1 MTSPGAAEPFWL
13 TVFLDYPAAEFDAGV
28 GFWRAGTGYALST
41 ARGDGGEFAT
51 LVPSAGSD
59 YLRVQRIGDGPT
71 RLHLDVH
78 VTDLWSTAAAA
89 EAAGAELVEASTGGH
104 LVLRTPAGFTFCL
117 VMQEAA
123 VVPPAATWPSGH
135 HSRVNQ
141 LCLDVPRQRY
151 TREVEFFRGLLGGR
165 WSEVDAPETAL
176 RPADGYPIDVR
187 LQPAELSK
195 SVTSHLHVVTDDVDA
210 EVARLAALGARPRA
224 ARPGKTI
231 LEAPGGT
238 ALCVVA
244 IGRGEQG

>member
-1 MTSPGAAEPFWL
+1 MTLPGAADPFWL

-28 GFWRAGTGYALST
+28 GFWGGGTGYALSA

-51 LVPSAGSD
+51 LVPPAGND
-59 YLRVQRIGDGPT
+59 YLKVQRIGDGPT

-89 EAAGAELVEASTGGH
+89 EAAGAELVETPAGGH
-104 LVLRTPAGFTFCL
+104 LVLRSPAGFTFCL
-117 VMQEAA
+117 VTQEAA
-123 VVPPAATWPSGH
+123 VVPSAATWPSGH

-141 LCLDVPRQRY
+141 LCLDVPRKCHA
-151 TREVEFFRGLLGGR
+151 REVEFFRGLLGGR

-176 RPADGYPIDVR
+176 RPAAGYPIDVR
-187 LQPAELSK
+187 LQPAELSPT
-195 SVTSHLHVVTDDVDA
+195 VTAHLHVVTDDVDA
-210 EVARLAALGARPRA
+210 EVARLSALGARPRA
-224 ARPGKTI
+224 SRPGKTI

-244 IGRGEQG
+244 IGRGEQ